1 MPLGDQIQSFT
12 GEEGLEGMTDSILP
26 LPCLLITSSDRK
38 QEAGQSWESAEAAR
52 FTHLMFL
59 MEG

>member
-12 GEEGLEGMTDSILP
+12 GEESLEGMTGSNLS
-26 LPCLLITSSDRK
+26 LPCFLITSSDRK
-38 QEAGQSWESAEAAR
+38 KEARQSWKSGEAAR